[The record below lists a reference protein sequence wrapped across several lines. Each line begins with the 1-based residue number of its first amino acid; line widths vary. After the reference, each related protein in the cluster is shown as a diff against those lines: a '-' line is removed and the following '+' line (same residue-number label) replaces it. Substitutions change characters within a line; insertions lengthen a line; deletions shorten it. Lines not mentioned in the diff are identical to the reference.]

1 MKLVAYPAI
10 FDDSL
15 NRPGEYTVTFPDVP
29 SAITDGN
36 SIAEA
41 LVNAAEV
48 LGLELYDA
56 KTLPEPTDIK
66 KLVREHPNQLVNMV
80 AADLDQAKAE
90 VVVVK
95 VKKNTS
101 IPADLAQAAEK
112 RGINF
117 SAVLTSALEKELQK

>member
-36 SIAEA
+36 NIAEA

-117 SAVLTSALEKELQK
+117 SALLTSALEKELQK

>member
-36 SIAEA
+36 NIAEA

-66 KLVREHPNQLVNMV
+66 KLVRKHPNQLVNMV

>member
-29 SAITDGN
+29 STITDGN
-36 SIAEA
+36 NIAEA

-48 LGLELYDA
+48 LGLELCDA

-117 SAVLTSALEKELQK
+117 SALLTSALEKELQK

>member
-36 SIAEA
+36 NIAEA

-56 KTLPEPTDIK
+56 KTLPEPTAIK

-117 SAVLTSALEKELQK
+117 SALLTSALEKELQK

>member
-48 LGLELYDA
+48 LGLELYDT

>member
-36 SIAEA
+36 NIAEA

-66 KLVREHPNQLVNMV
+66 KAGSR
-80 AADLDQAKAE
+80 
-90 VVVVK
+90 
-95 VKKNTS
+95 TS
-101 IPADLAQAAEK
+101 
-112 RGINF
+112 
-117 SAVLTSALEKELQK
+117 

>member
-36 SIAEA
+36 NIAEA
-41 LVNAAEV
+41 LVNATEV

-117 SAVLTSALEKELQK
+117 SALLTSALEKELQK

>member
-36 SIAEA
+36 NIAEA
-41 LVNAAEV
+41 LVNATEV

-112 RGINF
+112 REINF
-117 SAVLTSALEKELQK
+117 SALLTSALEKELQK

>member
-36 SIAEA
+36 NIAEA
-41 LVNAAEV
+41 LVSAAEV

>member
-15 NRPGEYTVTFPDVP
+15 NRSGEYTVTFPDVP

-36 SIAEA
+36 NIAEA

>member
-36 SIAEA
+36 NIAEA

>member
-36 SIAEA
+36 NIAEA
-41 LVNAAEV
+41 LVNAAKV